1 MIYQI
6 EIKGELDQSWSDWL
20 GKVEITSSRT
30 EDDAAIS
37 ILTVEVVDQPAL
49 FGILD
54 RIRDLNLDLLN
65 VTNVGSPSE
74 N

>member
-65 VTNVGSPSE
+65 VMNVGSPLE